1 MSSFP
6 PTFYI
11 TQRNAEEFGQ
21 GVFGKNKHTEAVLQR
36 LDRLTLD
43 ETRTTAVEILKVVYG
58 LVQDMSKQTYSTCLS
73 LAIDY
78 PSC

>member
-43 ETRTTAVEILKVVYG
+43 ETRTTAMEILKVVYG
-58 LVQDMSKQTYSTCLS
+58 LVQDMSQKTFCNRLS
-73 LAIDY
+73 PANEYIAD
-78 PSC
+78 